1 MNNADTIEIIRDNY
15 LNPQNYGVPSW
26 TPTHTVTVENPTCGD
41 SLTLYLKLEGEK
53 LTDIAFTAQGC
64 SIAIASASL
73 LYSKLKESQLLNIPE
88 LSEAD
93 VITLLGFEP
102 TTSRKNCALL
112 PLLALKESLQK

>member
-1 MNNADTIEIIRDNY
+1 MNNTDTIEIIRDNY

-26 TPTHTVTVENPTCGD
+26 TPTHTFTVENPTCGD
-41 SLTLYLKLEGEK
+41 SLTLYLKLKEEK
-53 LTDIAFTAQGC
+53 LVDIAFTAQGC

-73 LYSKLKESQLLNIPE
+73 LYSKLKETQLKSIPE
-88 LSEAD
+88 LTEAD

-112 PLLALKESLQK
+112 PLLALKEYCKK